1 MLKLGDQYRYQL
13 YYRKY
18 GITRHVIE
26 IGFSVVAR
34 YQPNSPQQ
42 LHVS

>member
-1 MLKLGDQYRYQL
+1 MLKLGDQYRYHIFCNTTD
-13 YYRKY
+13 
-18 GITRHVIE
+18 ITRHVIE